1 MENKELGIYIHIP
14 FCKQKCYYCD
24 FVSFSDKNDLVEKYI
39 EAVKKE
45 IKYYLDNDNFV
56 KKYNVTTIYIGGGTP
71 SYINSKYISE
81 ILELLQSKLKN
92 NRTKFE
98 NIEITIEVNPGTVD
112 KQKLEQ
118 YKKAKIN
125 RLSIGLQSTNNE
137 ILKQIGRIHTFEQF
151 LETYNLAKQVGF
163 DNINIDLMIGL
174 PNQSIEDV
182 KNSLKKIIELK
193 PTHVSVYSLIIEEG
207 TVIEKLIK
215 QSVLKE
221 MKEEQERRMYWYVK
235 SMLELNDYK
244 HYEISN
250 FAKEGKESKHNVNC
264 WLQKEYI
271 GIGTSAHS
279 YLNGIRYS
287 NCEKIEKY
295 IKKIEKNTQKEFEQF
310 LNEIQDFKY
319 EDFISNTNDKIQSND
334 NNKLLEKLENQKMYE
349 IQEVQSLEDMKKE
362 YMLLG
367 LRKIEGIQISKFK
380 EKYLD
385 NPIFIYRKQL
395 EKLVEEKL
403 IIIDGD
409 YIKLTNKGLDLAN
422 LVWEEFI

>member
-1 MENKELGIYIHIP
+1 MESKELGIYIHIP

-24 FVSFSDKNDLVEKYI
+24 FVSFTDKNDLQKKYI
-39 EAVKKE
+39 ETVKKE
-45 IKYYLDNDNFV
+45 INQYFDKENFN
-56 KKYNVTTIYIGGGTP
+56 KKYDVTTIYIGGGTP
-71 SYINSKYISE
+71 SYINSNYIVE
-81 ILELLQSKLKN
+81 ILELLENRLKN
-92 NRTKFE
+92 NKTKFE
-98 NIEITIEVNPGTVD
+98 DIEITIEVNPGTVD

-125 RLSIGLQSTNNE
+125 RLSIGLQSANNE

-163 DNINIDLMIGL
+163 DNINVDLMIGL

-182 KNSLKKIIELK
+182 KNSLKKVIDLK

-215 QSVLKE
+215 QSILQE

-235 SMLELNDYK
+235 SMLELNGYK

-287 NCEKIEKY
+287 NCAEIEKY
-295 IKKIEKNTQKEFEQF
+295 IKNIEENTQKEFKQF
-310 LNEIQDFKY
+310 LDEVQ
-319 EDFISNTNDKIQSND
+319 
-334 NNKLLEKLENQKMYE
+334 KLYE

-367 LRKIEGIQISKFK
+367 LRKIDGVQISKFK
-380 EKYLD
+380 EKYQD
-385 NPIFIYRKQL
+385 NPIFMYRKQL
-395 EKLVEEKL
+395 EKLVKEKL

-409 YIKLTNKGLDLAN
+409 YIKLTNQGLDLAN
-422 LVWEEFI
+422 LVWTEFV